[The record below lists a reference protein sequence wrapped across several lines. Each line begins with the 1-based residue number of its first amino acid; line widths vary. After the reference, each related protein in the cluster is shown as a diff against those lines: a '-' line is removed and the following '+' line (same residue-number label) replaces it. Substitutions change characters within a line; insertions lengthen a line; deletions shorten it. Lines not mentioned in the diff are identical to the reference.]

1 MEDQP
6 SQASSEEDSSK
17 PGKLRTW
24 WHPLLAGLLRWQLGN
39 HYQLQEEVPVGQ
51 KPLQIDVLLVRK
63 QEGELPEDARRVLAG
78 LAEYL
83 NELTLLEFK
92 SPSDTLRA
100 GDFQTFLAYVF
111 LYRAQN
117 EPLLAPERL
126 HLLVLAPRLTAPYRE
141 ELRTLGVTPREVQPG
156 IWALEGGVVI
166 HRTWVLETGVLAGLE
181 HPLLTLFSPQFLRQ
195 AAQTSAQLRQS
206 GYNVMVGYMTQQI
219 LQFKKKGADFAMQHL
234 GTEEEMAKVMRDLL
248 AALPLEERLALLSPE
263 ERLAGLSPKD
273 VLASLSPEERLAGLS
288 PKERLAGLSPEEQL
302 ASLSPE
308 AKEALR
314 KQLQGDAPPAPAE

>member
-6 SQASSEEDSSK
+6 PPTSSEAAADK

-63 QEGELPEDARRVLAG
+63 QEGELSEDARRILAG

-100 GDFQTFLAYVF
+100 GDFQTFLAYAL

-141 ELRTLGVTPREVQPG
+141 ELRVMGVTPRQEQPG
-156 IWALEGGVVI
+156 IWALEGGVVN
-166 HRTWVLETGVLAGLE
+166 HRTWVLETGGLAGLE
-181 HPLLTLFSPQFLRQ
+181 HPLLTLFSPQFLSQ
-195 AAQTSAQLRQS
+195 GVQTAAQLQQAGYDIHGGLHDAADPAVQGKGRGVCHATSGCQRRDGQS
-206 GYNVMVGYMTQQI
+206 
-219 LQFKKKGADFAMQHL
+219 H
-234 GTEEEMAKVMRDLL
+234 E
-248 AALPLEERLALLSPE
+248 
-263 ERLAGLSPKD
+263 
-273 VLASLSPEERLAGLS
+273 
-288 PKERLAGLSPEEQL
+288 
-302 ASLSPE
+302 
-308 AKEALR
+308 
-314 KQLQGDAPPAPAE
+314 